1 MARVS
6 VKTFSVI
13 RDAIGSDVIEI
24 EVDKPETVGELFNA
38 LLRKYG
44 EPFKEKI
51 WDPNTGEI
59 SPFLIRLNDDIIRS
73 TADMDKEIKDGDKIA
88 LIIPVGGG

>member
-6 VKTFSVI
+6 VKTFSVT
-13 RDAIGSDVIEI
+13 RDAIGAGVVEIDVEN
-24 EVDKPETVGELFNA
+24 PETVGELFDTMA
-38 LLRKYG
+38 RKYG
-44 EPFKEKI
+44 KPFKEKI

-59 SPFLIRLNDDIIRS
+59 APFLIRLNDEIIRS
-73 TADMDKEIKDGDKIA
+73 SVDLDKKIKDGDKIS

>member
-6 VKTFSVI
+6 VKTFSII
-13 RDAIGSDVIEI
+13 RDALGADVV
-24 EVDKPETVGELFNA
+24 EVQVEDPATVGKLFDT
-38 LLRKYG
+38 LVQTYG

-51 WDPNTGEI
+51 WDPNTGTI
-59 SPFLIRLNDDIIRS
+59 SPFLIRLNDEMIRS
-73 TADMDKEIKDGDKIA
+73 TADMDRKIGDGDKLS

>member
-13 RDAIGSDVIEI
+13 RDALGADVIEI
-24 EVDKPETVGELFNA
+24 EVDKPETVGGLFDT
-38 LLRKYG
+38 LVRTYG
-44 EPFKEKI
+44 KPFKEKI
-51 WDPNTGEI
+51 WDPDTGEI
-59 SPFLIRLNDDIIRS
+59 SPFLIRLNDEIIRS
-73 TADMDKEIKDGDKIA
+73 ISDMDRKIKDGDKIA

>member
-13 RDAIGSDVIEI
+13 RDAIGEGVIEI
-24 EVDKPETVGELFNA
+24 DVENPETVGGLFDVMV
-38 LLRKYG
+38 RKYG
-44 EPFKEKI
+44 KPFKEKI

-59 SPFLIRLNDDIIRS
+59 FPFLIRLNDEIIRS
-73 TADMDKEIKDGDKIA
+73 TADLDKKINDGDKIS

>member
-13 RDAIGSDVIEI
+13 RDALGADVIEI
-24 EVDKPETVGELFNA
+24 EVINPETIGG
-38 LLRKYG
+38 LLDAMVREYG

-59 SPFLIRLNDDIIRS
+59 SPFLIRLNDDMVRS
-73 TADMDKEIKDGDKIA
+73 TVDLDKTIKDGDK
-88 LIIPVGGG
+88 LSFIIPVGGG

>member
-13 RDAIGSDVIEI
+13 RDALGADVIEI
-24 EVDKPETVGELFNA
+24 DVESPETVGTLFDA
-38 LLRKYG
+38 MVRKYG

-51 WDPNTGEI
+51 WDPDTGEI
-59 SPFLIRLNDDIIRS
+59 SPFLIRLNDEIIRS
-73 TADMDKEIKDGDKIA
+73 TVDLDKKIKDGDKIS

>member
-6 VKTFSVI
+6 VKTFSII
-13 RDAIGSDVIEI
+13 RDAIGESVVEIDVEN
-24 EVDKPETVGELFNA
+24 PETVGGLFEA
-38 LLRKYG
+38 MVRKYG
-44 EPFKEKI
+44 KPFKEKI

-59 SPFLIRLNDDIIRS
+59 APFLIRLNDEIIRS
-73 TADMDKEIKDGDKIA
+73 SVDLDKKIKDGDKIA

>member
-13 RDAIGSDVIEI
+13 RDVLGSHVIEI
-24 EVDKPETVGELFNA
+24 EVDKPETVGGLFDA
-38 LLRKYG
+38 LVREYG

-59 SPFLIRLNDDIIRS
+59 SPFLIRLNDEIIRS
-73 TADMDKEIKDGDKIA
+73 AADMDKEIKDGDKIA